1 MGVAKQLY
9 QLQEVDLEIE
19 SSEQALKQKV
29 SQLGESQ
36 AVIKTKTK
44 LTEEQQRLDGLK
56 HQQHD
61 VEGDIDDLTG
71 KITAAEEQLYS
82 GRTSNPKELSNLQH
96 ETEVLKTKRSQ
107 LEDKAL
113 EIMNQVELTSASI
126 AATSRDLKQ
135 LESEWHS
142 QQQQLSAEI
151 DQIKSKLSD
160 LTEKRQ
166 LQASDIDP
174 ESVELY
180 EKIRKQKGQS
190 LARVEQGICCS
201 CRLSLPF
208 SKLQQIRSDNLV
220 QCGSCGRILF
230 LP

>member
-9 QLQEVDLEIE
+9 QLQELDLEIE
-19 SSEQALKQKV
+19 SNEQALSQKV
-29 SQLGESQ
+29 SQLGENQ
-36 AVIKTKTK
+36 AVIRTKTK
-44 LTEEQQRLDGLK
+44 LTEEQQRLDELK
-56 HQQHD
+56 HQQRA
-61 VEGDIDDLTG
+61 VEGDVADLTG
-71 KITAAEEQLYS
+71 KITTTEEQLYS

-96 ETEVLKTKRSQ
+96 EAEVLKTKRSH

-113 EIMNQVELTSASI
+113 ETMNQAELTEASI
-126 AATSRDLKQ
+126 AETSRDLKQ

-174 ESVELY
+174 ESVQLY
-180 EKIRKQKGQS
+180 EKLRKQKGQS
-190 LARVEQGICCS
+190 LAKVEQGICRS
-201 CRLSLPF
+201 CQISLPF
-208 SKLQQIRSDNLV
+208 NKLQQARSDTLV
-220 QCGSCGRILF
+220 LCGSCGRILF